1 MYFPGQCQN
10 FSLAQKKQAEEGQ
23 PFSVQSCCLIWCNKG
38 YVSYRKWGEPPGP
51 VSGGEIL
58 NAFGNGLNK
67 HNTLPGLAL
76 EISIGK
82 RGGGILPT
90 STLRQLQQASSFW
103 LPAIPIKISL
113 NHLNRSLRHP
123 RGDLSFRTNP
133 RSQELNTSLFNSGL
147 CSVFLCPLCFA

>member
-10 FSLAQKKQAEEGQ
+10 VSLAQRKQAEKGQ
-23 PFSVQSCCLIWCNKG
+23 PFSVQSCCLIWCSKG
-38 YVSYRKWGEPPGP
+38 VCVLQEVGRASRSSLWRGDSECFCQW
-51 VSGGEIL
+51 
-58 NAFGNGLNK
+58 AK

-90 STLRQLQQASSFW
+90 STLRQLQQPSSFW

-123 RGDLSFRTNP
+123 RGDLSFRTNL
-133 RSQELNTSLFNSGL
+133 RSWELNTSLLNSGL
-147 CSVFLCPLCFA
+147 YSIFLCPLCFA